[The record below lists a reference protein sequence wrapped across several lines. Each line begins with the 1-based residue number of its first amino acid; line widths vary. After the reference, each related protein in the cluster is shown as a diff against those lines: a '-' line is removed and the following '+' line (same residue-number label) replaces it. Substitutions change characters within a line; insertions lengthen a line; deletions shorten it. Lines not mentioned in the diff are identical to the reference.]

1 MLPHLLS
8 TVPSNALRGLSQTF
22 TKDFVCMLYKKQ
34 YIFIL
39 FCKEVLLSFQKTWDS
54 KTHAIIYSVYY

>member
-1 MLPHLLS
+1 
-8 TVPSNALRGLSQTF
+8 
-22 TKDFVCMLYKKQ
+22 MLYKKQ